1 MFWRRQARERAR
13 VRARA
18 RILFVRDGGSA
29 YWLARDRARDAR
41 GRDGSR
47 YRFWSRVAVEIA
59 RLDGRVIGLGTGER
73 WR

>member
-1 MFWRRQARERAR
+1 

-18 RILFVRDGGSA
+18 RIMVARYGGPA
-29 YWLARDRARDAR
+29 YWLARDRARAAR
-41 GRDGSR
+41 GADAARD
-47 YRFWSRVAVEIA
+47 RFWGKVAVEIA